1 MLRLKRI
8 LEGMDALVD
17 ILERIAGSLE
27 RIEKALPGCNQEAF
41 REEIKKG
48 IISILA
54 SERTHLEYK

>member
-1 MLRLKRI
+1 MSSRELTLIAEQLRSI
-8 LEGMDALVD
+8 ANSLV
-17 ILERIAGSLE
+17 
-27 RIEKALPGCNQEAF
+27 RIEKTLPGCNQEAF

>member
-1 MLRLKRI
+1 MSSRELTLIAEQLRS
-8 LEGMDALVD
+8 
-17 ILERIAGSLE
+17 IANSLE
-27 RIEKALPGCNQEAF
+27 RIEKTLPGCNQEAF